1 MVKLVTVPGNWA
13 CWTIQASTP
22 MLKSPAWSQ
31 HLTLPASISASRHWW
46 GHFQTEVPISGQ
58 SYPALKHGIARCL
71 PLSTMGLKKEGSA
84 ALRCASRHHF
94 QLKCTGMTSIFLNI
108 REETHYP
115 ALTMKRRGR
124 GFLYLCYYYF
134 LLSSFA
140 ERVGYGHAEGTQTR

>member
-1 MVKLVTVPGNWA
+1 M
-13 CWTIQASTP
+13 
-22 MLKSPAWSQ
+22 
-31 HLTLPASISASRHWW
+31 
-46 GHFQTEVPISGQ
+46 EVPISGQ

-71 PLSTMGLKKEGSA
+71 PLSMMGLKKEGSA

-94 QLKCTGMTSIFLNI
+94 QLERTGMTFIFLNI